1 MKYLVHYVR
10 IEHQV
15 YRLEV
20 EADSREEAEDIAEQ
34 EFTGSE
40 NYDVV
45 HAEEFINQV
54 DELEDKHHP
63 LCTAHDGFGCRCQ
76 DLAKQ
81 DLKSKVKELL
91 YEYHEA
97 EISKLLDLSH
107 AETMKLVREIML
119 NDWGYTEWEPRN
131 VGNGY
136 ALFCHGSEWIDENG
150 DNLLFDTEQEAL
162 EYVETRMPA

>member
-20 EADSREEAEDIAEQ
+20 EANSKAEAEDIAEEQ
-34 EFTGSE
+34 FTGSE

-63 LCTAHDGFGCRCQ
+63 DCPAFDNFGCRC
-76 DLAKQ
+76 DELN
-81 DLKSKVKELL
+81 KET
-91 YEYHEA
+91 A
-97 EISKLLDLSH
+97 
-107 AETMKLVREIML
+107 
-119 NDWGYTEWEPRN
+119 
-131 VGNGY
+131 
-136 ALFCHGSEWIDENG
+136 
-150 DNLLFDTEQEAL
+150 
-162 EYVETRMPA
+162 

>member
-1 MKYLVHYVR
+1 MKKFKVPYVR

-15 YRLEV
+15 YFLEI
-20 EADSREEAEDIAEQ
+20 EAENEEQAEALAR
-34 EFTGSE
+34 ESFDGSE
-40 NYDVV
+40 PYEVV
-45 HAEEFINQV
+45 HAEEFIEQV

-63 LCTAHDGFGCRCQ
+63 LCTAHDGFGCRCEE
-76 DLAKQ
+76 LEKA

-91 YEYHEA
+91 YEYHAA
-97 EISKLLDLSH
+97 EIGRLIGFTENEGK
-107 AETMKLVREIML
+107 MIVREIML
-119 NDWGYTEWEPRN
+119 DEWGYTEWMPRN

-162 EYVETRMPA
+162 EYVERLPA

>member
-63 LCTAHDGFGCRCQ
+63 LCTAHDGFGCRCEE
-76 DLAKQ
+76 LEKA

-91 YEYHEA
+91 YEYHAA
-97 EISKLLDLSH
+97 EIGRLIGLTENEGK
-107 AETMKLVREIML
+107 MIVREIML
-119 NDWGYTEWEPRN
+119 DEWGYTEWMPRN

-162 EYVETRMPA
+162 EYMERLPA